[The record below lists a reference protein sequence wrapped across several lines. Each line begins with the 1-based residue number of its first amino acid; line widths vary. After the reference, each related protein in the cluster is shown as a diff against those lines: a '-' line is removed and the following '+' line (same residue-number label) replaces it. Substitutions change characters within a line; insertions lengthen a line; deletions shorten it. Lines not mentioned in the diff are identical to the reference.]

1 MRQRRPG
8 SDPGAGR
15 LPAPQDPP
23 EARRFPAAR
32 VLPGLLLAVLVAV
45 CGCGGSSGGSASPS
59 PAPASHRTTAA
70 QGSAAPRPSA
80 AAGPARSCADR
91 VLARM
96 TLAQRVGQLFIVGLA
111 GSVLDAATAQA
122 IRAYHFGSV
131 SFIATDTAGVAG
143 VGAVTRAVQSLSS
156 PQATSGARFFVA
168 ANQEG
173 GEVQALQGPG
183 FSPMPSAVAQGMLP
197 PAQLRGLAR
206 TWGGELRAA
215 GVNLN
220 FAPVMDIVPVADTSQ
235 NAPIGQLMREFGHTP
250 AVVASH
256 GVAIIQGMTAAGE
269 ATTAKHFP
277 GLGRVR
283 GNTDFSAGVVD
294 TVTTPGDPYLRTF
307 QAAIG
312 AGVPLAMVAL
322 ATYTRIDPRHLAVF
336 SPVVMRTMLRGRM
349 RFRGVIVSDD
359 LGAAQAVASV
369 PPGSRAVQFI
379 AAGGDLVTSK
389 YVGPAEAMALAVLAR
404 AIASRVFLG
413 EVGAAAAHLL
423 AAKQRFGLLPC

>member
-1 MRQRRPG
+1 M
-8 SDPGAGR
+8 
-15 LPAPQDPP
+15 PA
-23 EARRFPAAR
+23 
-32 VLPGLLLAVLVAV
+32 GLLAGLLAGAVAV
-45 CGCGGSSGGSASPS
+45 SGCGGSQEGTASPS
-59 PAPASHRTTAA
+59 APPSSHRITRAPASQPTT
-70 QGSAAPRPSA
+70 PSA
-80 AAGPARSCADR
+80 AASCADR
-91 VLARM
+91 MLARM

-156 PQATSGARFFVA
+156 PQVTGGARFFVA

-183 FSPMPSAVAQGMLP
+183 FSAMPSAVAQGMLP

-206 TWGGELRAA
+206 TWGDELRAA

-220 FAPVMDIVPVADTSQ
+220 FAPVMDVVPVADISQ
-235 NAPIGQLMREFGHTP
+235 NAPIGELMREFGHTP

-256 GVAIIQGMTAAGE
+256 GVVFIQGMTAAGE

-294 TVTTPGDPYLRTF
+294 TVTTPDDPYLRTF
-307 QAAIG
+307 QAAID
-312 AGVPLAMVAL
+312 AGVPLVMVAL

-336 SPVVMRTMLRGRM
+336 SPVVMRTMLRERM
-349 RFRGVIVSDD
+349 HFGGVIVSDD

-369 PPGSRAVQFI
+369 RPGSRAVQFI

-389 YVGPAEAMALAVLAR
+389 YVGPAVVMARTVLAR
-404 AIASRVFLG
+404 AKASRGFG
-413 EVGAAAAHLL
+413 DEVDAAAAHVLT
-423 AAKQRFGLLPC
+423 AKQRFGLLPC

>member
-1 MRQRRPG
+1 ML
-8 SDPGAGR
+8 AG
-15 LPAPQDPP
+15 
-23 EARRFPAAR
+23 
-32 VLPGLLLAVLVAV
+32 LVAV
-45 CGCGGSSGGSASPS
+45 AVISGCGGPGGGPASPAAAPSGHHATRAAAS
-59 PAPASHRTTAA
+59 PAPTP
-70 QGSAAPRPSA
+70 SAAP
-80 AAGPARSCADR
+80 GTPASCASR

-111 GSVLDAATAQA
+111 GSVLDQATAQA

-143 VGAVTRAVQSLSS
+143 VGAVTRAVQSLTS
-156 PQATSGARFFVA
+156 PQVTGGARFFVA

-183 FSPMPSAVAQGMLP
+183 FATMPSAVAQGMLP
-197 PAQLRGLAR
+197 PAQLKGLAR

-220 FAPVMDIVPVADTSQ
+220 FAPVMDVVPAADTSQ

-250 AVVASH
+250 AVVAGH
-256 GVAIIQGMTAAGE
+256 GTAFIQGMTAAGE

-277 GLGRVR
+277 GLGRVL

-294 TVTTPGDPYLRTF
+294 TVTTPGDPYLSTF
-307 QAAIG
+307 QAAID
-312 AGVPLAMVAL
+312 AGVPLVMVAL

-336 SPVVMRTMLRGRM
+336 SPVVIRAMLRGRM
-349 RFRGVIVSDD
+349 RFGGVIVSDD

-389 YVGPAEAMALAVLAR
+389 YVSPAEAMARAVLAR
-404 AIASRVFLG
+404 ARASRVFLG
-413 EVGAAAAHLL
+413 EVDAAAAHVL

>member
-1 MRQRRPG
+1 M
-8 SDPGAGR
+8 
-15 LPAPQDPP
+15 
-23 EARRFPAAR
+23 
-32 VLPGLLLAVLVAV
+32 LATAMAV
-45 CGCGGSSGGSASPS
+45 SGCGGSSGGPASPS
-59 PAPASHRTTAA
+59 ADPQLTSAPAGPASPRPAPAASL
-70 QGSAAPRPSA
+70 
-80 AAGPARSCADR
+80 ARSCAGR

-96 TLAQRVGQLFIVGLA
+96 SLAQRVGQLFVVGLA
-111 GSVLDAATAQA
+111 GSVLDGATAQA
-122 IRAYHFGSV
+122 IRAYHFGSA

-143 VGAVTRAVQSLSS
+143 VAAVARAIQSLSS
-156 PQATSGARFFVA
+156 ARVTSGVRFFVA

-173 GEVQALQGPG
+173 GQVQALQGPG
-183 FSPMPSAVAQGMLP
+183 FATMPSAVAQGMLP
-197 PAQLRGLAR
+197 PARLRGLAR
-206 TWGGELRAA
+206 TWGEELRAA

-220 FAPVMDIVPVADTSQ
+220 FAPVMDVVPAEDTSQ
-235 NAPIGQLMREFGHTP
+235 NAPIGQLMREFGSTP

-256 GVAIIQGMTAAGE
+256 GVAFIQGMTRAGE

-283 GNTDFSAGVVD
+283 GNTDFSAGVFD
-294 TVTTPGDPYLRTF
+294 TVTTRGDPYLRTF

-312 AGVPLAMVAL
+312 AGVPLVMVAL
-322 ATYTRIDPRHLAVF
+322 ATYTRIDPHHLAVF

-349 RFRGVIVSDD
+349 HFGGVIISDD

-389 YVGPAEAMALAVLAR
+389 YLGPAEAMARAVLAR
-404 AIASRVFLG
+404 ARASRAFQG
-413 EVGAAAAHLL
+413 EVDAAAAHVL

>member
-1 MRQRRPG
+1 M
-8 SDPGAGR
+8 
-15 LPAPQDPP
+15 PA
-23 EARRFPAAR
+23 
-32 VLPGLLLAVLVAV
+32 GLLAGLLAGAVAV
-45 CGCGGSSGGSASPS
+45 SGCGGSQEGTASPS
-59 PAPASHRTTAA
+59 APPSSHRITRAPASPPTT
-70 QGSAAPRPSA
+70 PSA
-80 AAGPARSCADR
+80 AASCADR

-156 PQATSGARFFVA
+156 PQVTGGARFFVA

-183 FSPMPSAVAQGMLP
+183 FSAMPSAVAQGMLP

-206 TWGGELRAA
+206 TWGDELRAA

-220 FAPVMDIVPVADTSQ
+220 FAPVMDVVPVADISQ
-235 NAPIGQLMREFGHTP
+235 NAPIGELMREFGHTP

-256 GVAIIQGMTAAGE
+256 GVVFIQGMTAAGE

-294 TVTTPGDPYLRTF
+294 TVTTPDDPYLRTF
-307 QAAIG
+307 QAAID
-312 AGVPLAMVAL
+312 AGVPLVMVAL

-336 SPVVMRTMLRGRM
+336 SPVVMRTMLRERM
-349 RFRGVIVSDD
+349 HFGGVIVSDD

-389 YVGPAEAMALAVLAR
+389 YVGPAVVMARTVLAR
-404 AIASRVFLG
+404 AKASRGFG
-413 EVGAAAAHLL
+413 DEVDAAAAHVLT
-423 AAKQRFGLLPC
+423 AKQRFGLLPC

>member
-1 MRQRRPG
+1 M
-8 SDPGAGR
+8 
-15 LPAPQDPP
+15 PA
-23 EARRFPAAR
+23 
-32 VLPGLLLAVLVAV
+32 GLLAGLLAGVVAV
-45 CGCGGSSGGSASPS
+45 CGCGGSGSGTASP
-59 PAPASHRTTAA
+59 PAPPSGHRTTGAPDSPAA
-70 QGSAAPRPSA
+70 TPSA
-80 AAGPARSCADR
+80 AASCADR

-143 VGAVTRAVQSLSS
+143 VGAVTKAVQSLSS
-156 PQATSGARFFVA
+156 PRVTGGARFFVA

-183 FSPMPSAVAQGMLP
+183 FSTMPSAVAQGTLP

-220 FAPVMDIVPVADTSQ
+220 FAPVMDVVPAADTSQ

-256 GVAIIQGMTAAGE
+256 GVAFIEGMTAAGE

-277 GLGRVR
+277 GLGRVL

-294 TVTTPGDPYLRTF
+294 TVTTPGDPYLSTF

-312 AGVPLAMVAL
+312 AGVPLVMVAL

-336 SPVVMRTMLRGRM
+336 SPVVMRTMLRDRM

-389 YVGPAEAMALAVLAR
+389 YVGPAEAMARAVLAR
-404 AIASRVFLG
+404 AHASRAFLA
-413 EVGAAAAHLL
+413 EVDAAAAHVLV
-423 AAKQRFGLLPC
+423 AKHRSGLLPCAGR